1 MSKLRNRL
9 REVRELRGLTQVQL
23 AKLSGV
29 GVNTISRYERQ
40 LVKQYDADVLLA
52 LGRALKWEPNL
63 LLVVADE

>member
-1 MSKLRNRL
+1 MAKLRNRL
-9 REVRELRGLTQVQL
+9 REIRELRGLTQVQL

-40 LVKQYDADVLLA
+40 VVKQYDADVLLA

-63 LLVVADE
+63 LLVVEDD

>member
-1 MSKLRNRL
+1 MAKLRNRL
-9 REVRELRGLTQVQL
+9 KEIRELRGLTQVQL
-23 AKLSGV
+23 AKASGV

-63 LLVVADE
+63 LLVVEND

>member
-1 MSKLRNRL
+1 MAKLRNRL
-9 REVRELRGLTQVQL
+9 REIRELRGLTQVQL

-63 LLVVADE
+63 LLVVQDD

>member
-1 MSKLRNRL
+1 MAKLRNRL
-9 REVRELRGLTQVQL
+9 KEIRELRGLTQVQL
-23 AKLSGV
+23 AKASGV

-63 LLVVADE
+63 LLVVEDD